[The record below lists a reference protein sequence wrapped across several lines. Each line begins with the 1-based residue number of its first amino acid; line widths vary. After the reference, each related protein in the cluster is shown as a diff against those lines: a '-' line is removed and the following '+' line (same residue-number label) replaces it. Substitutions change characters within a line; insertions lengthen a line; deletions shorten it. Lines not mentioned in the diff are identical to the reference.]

1 MAFWSYD
8 IAENFQVPYNNQAN
22 LTLVFERIDDSTI
35 SISFLIS
42 SALIYSCLVTVFLAQ
57 TRQPLSFFIGLRQY
71 LKEASRV
78 PYNIATVD
86 YRIESEPINWK
97 FIQRYYQECDRYDPR
112 IVLIAMTTHFRDI
125 QLLEAEVTEDN
136 KASSATLNVNE

>member
-57 TRQPLSFFIGLRQY
+57 TRQPLSFFLGFRQY
-71 LKEASRV
+71 LKKASRV
-78 PYNIATVD
+78 PYNVASVD
-86 YRIESEPINWK
+86 YRIDNEQLNWI
-97 FIQRYYQECDRYDPR
+97 FIRVYYAKCERYDPR
-112 IVLIAMTTHFRDI
+112 IVLIAMTTHFLDM
-125 QLLEAEVTEDN
+125 QLLKAEGSEDN
-136 KASSATLNVNE
+136 RASFVTLNVNE